1 MSSSIERGKRRIA
14 RAEEMFKHHDR
25 FDDQSSIISAQFFE
39 MDREERSVSRSSFD
53 SGIISRV
60 NV

>member
-1 MSSSIERGKRRIA
+1 MCRVAWKTKIV
-14 RAEEMFKHHDR
+14 RAEEMLKHHDR

-39 MDREERSVSRSSFD
+39 MDRKERSFSRSSFD